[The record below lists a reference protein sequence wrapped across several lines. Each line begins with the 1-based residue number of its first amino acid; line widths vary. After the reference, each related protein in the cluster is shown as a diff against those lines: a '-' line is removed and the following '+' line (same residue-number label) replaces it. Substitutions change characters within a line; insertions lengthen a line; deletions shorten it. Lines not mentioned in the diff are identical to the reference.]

1 LGNSKDLDEQIQDI
15 QVMNHDQIAGN
26 WKQVKGM
33 VRKKWGKLND
43 DDVDV
48 IVDNH
53 AL

>member
-1 LGNSKDLDEQIQDI
+1 MDVQIQDI
-15 QVMNHDQIAGN
+15 PVMNHDQIAGN
-26 WKQVKGM
+26 RKQVEGM
-33 VRKKWGKLND
+33 ARKKWGKLND